1 MTIFNLNRLRGG
13 VQMRWYAA
21 ALMSIMLCCLLSACS
36 MAELQ
41 RGRTLVQLSQFQFPD
56 GGKAIYYQLE
66 KKPWRQQD
74 GDAPLANLIFV
85 ISGSDCVSMGEFLP
99 QYFSG
104 LEGESGRTRILI
116 LHKRYILPGSNGQ
129 ACGDAFVRAD
139 HPSCWQADQLEFMRV
154 QLANLKRQGIT
165 PKRVIVLGVSE
176 GAELA
181 PVLAQQI
188 QATHLVLLSHSGK
201 NALDAYRALATH
213 YPAMQQGWQTLQ
225 TALLIVPAD
234 PDATRIHGRSWRYWS
249 EIAAIPQ
256 TQNLLHAGIPVFLAV
271 GEADPVIPPGA
282 VDDLQQ
288 AFKLAGRQ
296 IHISRFPGVGHSLGG
311 KDVNR
316 LPDFMHQVDNWL
328 AETDVHQTSMQ

>member
-1 MTIFNLNRLRGG
+1 MTIFDFKYLR
-13 VQMRWYAA
+13 RYASV
-21 ALMSIMLCCLLSACS
+21 LISMILCCLLSACN

-41 RGRTLVQLSQFQFPD
+41 RGRTLVQLSQFQFSD

-74 GDAPLANLIFV
+74 ADGPLANLIFV

-104 LEGESGRTRILI
+104 MEGESGRTRILI
-116 LHKRYILPGSNGQ
+116 LHKRHIFPGSNGQ
-129 ACGDAFVRAD
+129 SCGDAFVRAD
-139 HPSCWQADQLEFMRV
+139 HPSRWQADQLQFMRT
-154 QLANLKRQGIT
+154 QLASLQQHGIR
-165 PKRVIVLGVSE
+165 PRRVIVWGVSE

-181 PVLAQQI
+181 PILAQQI
-188 QATHLVLLSHSGK
+188 QATHLVLLSHAGM
-201 NALDAYRALATH
+201 NAQDAYRSLAMYH
-213 YPAMQQGWQTLQ
+213 PHMQQGWQALQ
-225 TALLIVPAD
+225 NALLTVPAD
-234 PDATRIHGRSWRYWS
+234 QDALRVHGRSWRYWS

-256 TQNLLHAGIPVFLAV
+256 TQNLLHAGIPIFLAI

-282 VDDLQQ
+282 VDNLQQ
-288 AFKLAGRQ
+288 TFSLAGKQ

-328 AETDVHQTSMQ
+328 VETDAHKTSMQ